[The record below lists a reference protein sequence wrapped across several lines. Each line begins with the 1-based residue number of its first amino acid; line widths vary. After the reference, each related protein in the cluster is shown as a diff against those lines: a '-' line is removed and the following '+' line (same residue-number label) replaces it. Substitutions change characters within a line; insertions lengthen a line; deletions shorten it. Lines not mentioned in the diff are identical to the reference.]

1 MVTTLICIFS
11 ICYSLMSLSIPGT
24 VACAIIF
31 LISVSFSAFG
41 QSEIVSNQD
50 SAFAKQKDIVDL
62 LQGGFKTH
70 LRKDTLS
77 TKGSGPFFSI
87 LPVMGYSLQSG
98 LTGAIVTNT
107 SFYTDASKSRFSNLL
122 INGYYS
128 QYHQYWF
135 TANSTLFF
143 EKYKLHL
150 VGDTRYY
157 NFPTQTYGLG
167 TNSMLT
173 DGLDIKYSY
182 FRISQIAFRELTPS
196 IFAGAGYNLDY
207 HWNITNDTI
216 AGKALSDFNMLQKGT
231 THSVSSGISLN
242 ILFDNRKNPVNPERG
257 SYANIQY
264 RPNLKML
271 GSDTNWQSLLIDL
284 RTYVKFP
291 ASSHNVLAFWNYY
304 NFTLAG
310 TPPYLDT
317 PSTGWDA
324 YSNTGRGYVPGWYT
338 GKNFNYLESEYRF
351 CLTRNGILGAV
362 VFGNIESVY
371 QTWKDALPVI
381 PGGGFGLR
389 IKMNKYSNTN
399 VAIDY
404 GFGVGGSHGF
414 FFNLG
419 EVF

>member
-1 MVTTLICIFS
+1 MNRFIPRAACCAVLFFVLLSSS
-11 ICYSLMSLSIPGT
+11 I
-24 VACAIIF
+24 
-31 LISVSFSAFG
+31 FG
-41 QSEIVSNQD
+41 QTESVVKQD
-50 SAFAKQKDIVDL
+50 SAVSNQKDIVDI

-70 LRKDTLS
+70 LRKDNNS
-77 TKGSGPFFSI
+77 MKGKATFFSI
-87 LPVMGYSLQSG
+87 LPVVGYSLQSG

-107 SFYTDASKSRFSNLL
+107 SFYTDENKSRFSNLL

-135 TANSTLFF
+135 TANSTLFY

-150 VGDTRYY
+150 LGDTRYY
-157 NFPTQTYGLG
+157 NFPTQTFGLG
-167 TNSMLT
+167 TNSTLS
-173 DGLDIKYSY
+173 DGLNIKYSY
-182 FRISQIAFRELTPS
+182 LRVAEIVYRELTPS

-207 HWNITNDTI
+207 HWNITSDTI
-216 AGKALSDFNMLQKGT
+216 PGKALSDFEMLQKGS
-231 THSVSSGISLN
+231 THSLSSGISLN
-242 ILFDNRKNPVNPERG
+242 VLFDNRINPVNPERG
-257 SYANIQY
+257 SFANIQY
-264 RPNLKML
+264 RPNLKLL
-271 GSDTNWQSLLIDL
+271 GSDSNWQSLMIDL

-291 ASSHNVLAFWNYY
+291 ASSRNVLAFWNYY
-304 NFTLAG
+304 NFTLGG

-317 PSTGWDA
+317 PSVGWDA
-324 YSNTGRGYVPGWYT
+324 YSNTGRGYVPGRYT

-351 CLTRNGILGAV
+351 TITRNGILGAV

-371 QTWKDALPVI
+371 QKFKDAFPVT

>member
-1 MVTTLICIFS
+1 MNLSFPKAGCCTILLSV
-11 ICYSLMSLSIPGT
+11 LMS
-24 VACAIIF
+24 V
-31 LISVSFSAFG
+31 SVFG
-41 QSEIVSNQD
+41 QSEIAMKQD
-50 SAFAKQKDIVDL
+50 STLTRQKDIVDI

-70 LRKDTLS
+70 LRKDSTL
-77 TKGSGPFFSI
+77 TKGNGPFFSI
-87 LPVMGYSLQSG
+87 LPVVGYSLQSG

-135 TANSTLFF
+135 TANSTLFY

-150 VGDTRYY
+150 LGDTRYY
-157 NFPTQTYGLG
+157 NFPTQTFGLG
-167 TNSMLT
+167 TNSMLS
-173 DGLDIKYSY
+173 DGLNIKYSY
-182 FRISQIAFRELTPS
+182 LRISEIVYRELTPS

-207 HWNITNDTI
+207 HWNITSDTI
-216 AGKALSDFNMLQKGT
+216 AGKALSDFEMLQRGT
-231 THSVSSGISLN
+231 THSLSTGISLN
-242 ILFDNRKNPVNPERG
+242 LLFDNRRNPVNPERG
-257 SYANIQY
+257 SYANVQY
-264 RPNLKML
+264 RPNLKLL
-271 GSDTNWQSLLIDL
+271 GSDSNWQSLIVDL

-304 NFTLAG
+304 NFTLGG

-317 PSTGWDA
+317 PSVGWDA
-324 YSNTGRGYVPGWYT
+324 YSNTGRGYVPGRYA

-351 CLTRNGILGAV
+351 TITQNGILGAV

-371 QTWKDALPVI
+371 QKFKDAFPVI

-399 VAIDY
+399 VAVDY

>member
-1 MVTTLICIFS
+1 MN
-11 ICYSLMSLSIPGT
+11 LSIPR
-24 VACAIIF
+24 AISCAV
-31 LISVSFSAFG
+31 LSVLLSFSVFG
-41 QSEIVSNQD
+41 RSEIAVKQD
-50 SAFAKQKDIVDL
+50 STLTRQKDIVDI

-70 LRKDTLS
+70 LRKDSSL
-77 TKGSGPFFSI
+77 TKGNGPFFSI
-87 LPVMGYSLQSG
+87 LPVVGYSLQSG

-122 INGYYS
+122 VNGYYS

-150 VGDTRYY
+150 FGDTRYY
-157 NFPTQTYGLG
+157 NFPTQTFGLG
-167 TNSMLT
+167 TDNSLS
-173 DGLDIKYSY
+173 DALNIKYSY
-182 FRISQIAFRELTPS
+182 LRISQIAFRELTTS
-196 IFAGAGYNLDY
+196 IFAGGGYNLDY
-207 HWNITNDTI
+207 HWNITTDTI
-216 AGKALSDFNMLQKGT
+216 TGKALSDFNMLQKGK
-231 THSVSSGISLN
+231 THSLSTGISLN
-242 ILFDNRKNPVNPERG
+242 LLFDNRKNPVNPENG
-257 SYANIQY
+257 SYAYIQY
-264 RPNLKML
+264 RPNLKLM
-271 GSDTNWQSLLIDL
+271 GSDSNWQSLMIDL
-284 RTYVKFP
+284 RTYVRFP

-304 NFTLAG
+304 NFTLGG

-317 PSTGWDA
+317 PSVGWDS
-324 YSNTGRGYVPGWYT
+324 YSNTGRGYVPGRYT

-351 CLTRNGILGAV
+351 TLTRNGILGAV

-381 PGGGFGLR
+381 PGGGIGLR

>member
-1 MVTTLICIFS
+1 MDLPIHRAINCAVLLS
-11 ICYSLMSLSIPGT
+11 VLMSY
-24 VACAIIF
+24 
-31 LISVSFSAFG
+31 SVFG
-41 QSEIVSNQD
+41 QSGIAVKQD
-50 SAFAKQKDIVDL
+50 STITKQKDIVDI

-70 LRKDTLS
+70 LRKDSSL
-77 TKGSGPFFSI
+77 TKGNGPFFSI
-87 LPVMGYSLQSG
+87 LPVVGYSLQSG

-122 INGYYS
+122 VNGYYS

-150 VGDTRYY
+150 FGDTRYY
-157 NFPTQTYGLG
+157 NFPTQTFGLG
-167 TNSMLT
+167 TNNSLS
-173 DGLDIKYSY
+173 DALNIKYDY
-182 FRISQIAFRELTPS
+182 LRISQIAFRELTPS

-207 HWNITNDTI
+207 HWNITTDTI
-216 AGKALSDFNMLQKGT
+216 TGKALSDFNRLQQGK
-231 THSVSSGISLN
+231 THSLSTGISLN
-242 ILFDNRKNPVNPERG
+242 LLFDNRKNPVNPETG
-257 SYANIQY
+257 SYANVQY
-264 RPNLKML
+264 RPNLKIL
-271 GSDTNWQSLLIDL
+271 GSDSNWQSFLIDL
-284 RTYVKFP
+284 RTYVRFP

-317 PSTGWDA
+317 PSVGWDA
-324 YSNTGRGYVPGWYT
+324 YSNTGRGYVPGRYT

-351 CLTRNGILGAV
+351 TLTHNGILGAV
-362 VFGNIESVY
+362 VFGNIESIY

-381 PGGGFGLR
+381 PGGGIGLR

-399 VAIDY
+399 VAVDY
-404 GFGVGGSHGF
+404 GFGIGGSHGF